1 MRRYNLEEPATVADF
16 ATVQRE
22 GARKVERQI
31 GTENTMEKIHLSNT
45 ANALRDLYVYK
56 KIGTLNGHVLSV
68 VNVENRTLDFH
79 VHENSDEL
87 FYVIAG
93 AFRLETEDGNFD
105 VAEGEL
111 IIVPKG
117 VRHRP
122 VVTKLGR
129 FLMVELEGT
138 LNKENSGDLYEA

>member
-1 MRRYNLEEPATVADF
+1 
-16 ATVQRE
+16 
-22 GARKVERQI
+22 
-31 GTENTMEKIHLSNT
+31 MEKVNLAKT
-45 ANALRDLYVYK
+45 ANAIHGLYVYQ
-56 KIGTLNGHVLSV
+56 KIGMLNGNVLSV

-87 FYVIAG
+87 FYVIEG
-93 AFRLETEDGNFD
+93 SFRLETEEGNFD

-111 IIVPKG
+111 IVVPKG

-122 VVTKLGR
+122 VVTKLSR
-129 FLMVELEGT
+129 FLMMELAGT